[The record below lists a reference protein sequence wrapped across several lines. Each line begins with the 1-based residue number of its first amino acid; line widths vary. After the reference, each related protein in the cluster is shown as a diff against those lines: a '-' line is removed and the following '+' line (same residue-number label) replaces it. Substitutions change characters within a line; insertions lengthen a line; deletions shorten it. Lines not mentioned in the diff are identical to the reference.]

1 MKRRKSGDISKIAV
15 KIKKTQ
21 ADIAIEE
28 RLTKCAKGES
38 EHIIYVGEVVE
49 RTLKGEFGAI
59 IKALTAGRTSRELAE
74 NRDGKMSADRILGRI
89 EMAEILWNDLEQFV
103 EDKDK
108 ALEPVNLEEA
118 ATKFYNY
125 TVSA

>member
-1 MKRRKSGDISKIAV
+1 MKRSKSRDISKIAV
-15 KIKKTQ
+15 KIKKSQ

-28 RLTKCAKGES
+28 RLTKCAKGET
-38 EHIIYVGEVVE
+38 EHIIYVGEIVE

-59 IKALTAGRTSRELAE
+59 IKALTAGRASRELAE
-74 NRDGKMSADRILGRI
+74 NRDGKLSPDRILGRI
-89 EMAEILWNDLEQFV
+89 EMADTLWMDLEQFV

-108 ALEPVNLEEA
+108 AFEPIKEDEIA
-118 ATKFYNY
+118 MQTYNF